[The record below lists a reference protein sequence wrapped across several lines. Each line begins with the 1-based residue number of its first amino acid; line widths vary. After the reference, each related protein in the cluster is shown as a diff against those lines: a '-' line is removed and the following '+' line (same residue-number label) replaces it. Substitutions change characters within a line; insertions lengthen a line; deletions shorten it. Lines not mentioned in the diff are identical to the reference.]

1 MTLPKPFIDDI
12 QPLLSPAEWEDFV
25 HALTESD
32 ASTSIRMKGN
42 EEVLPMGTDAKEV
55 PWCKEGRYLLQRPQ
69 FTLDPLLHAG
79 AYYVQ
84 EASSMFVSHVIRTWL
99 STLNPQP
106 SPLIP
111 HPSSLTPHPSL
122 WVLDLCA
129 APGGKSTAALQALP
143 EGSHLVSNEIDRKRA
158 RILAENIQKWGNP
171 NVSVTANA
179 PADFTPLGPIFDVII
194 TDVPCSGEGM
204 FRKDPGAIAEW
215 SPAKVKE
222 CVALQRQIVSDIWPC
237 LKPGGLLIYS
247 TCTFN
252 THEDEEMLQYIVDNL
267 GGEIL
272 PIPTQPEWHIHPALT
287 GSFAPSIRPDS
298 ACRFMPHF
306 TQGEGLFMAAIRKMD
321 DGRWTMEDG
330 RWKME
335 KRDKKR
341 KEEKAKESQR
351 APKCSIPA
359 IPAWLNG
366 SFVFE
371 PTPDGAIRAI
381 PESHKPLHDLLVARK
396 LYLLVS
402 GVELGTQKGKDI
414 CPAHALALNTALRRD
429 AFPIVEL
436 DLDTALNYLRREAI
450 VMPEGTPTGYVLCC
464 YQGHPLG
471 FVKNIGNRS
480 NNLYPTEWRI
490 RNL

>member
-12 QPLLSPAEWEDFV
+12 RPLLSTEEWDNFMQ
-25 HALTESD
+25 ALTESD
-32 ASTSIRMKGN
+32 ASTSIRIKGAD
-42 EEVLPMGTDAKEV
+42 TDSIVKNQASTIV
-55 PWCKEGRYLLQRPQ
+55 PWCKEGRYLSERPQ

-84 EASSMFVSHVIRTWL
+84 EASSMFVCHVIRSFL
-99 STLNPQP
+99 STVNCQLSTPP
-106 SPLIP
+106 SPLR
-111 HPSSLTPHPSL
+111 
-122 WVLDLCA
+122 VLDLCA

-143 EGSHLVSNEIDRKRA
+143 QGSHLVSNEIDRKRA

-171 NVSVTANA
+171 NVTVTANA
-179 PADFTPLGPIFDVII
+179 PADFTPLGPIFDIII

-215 SPAKVKE
+215 SPSKVKE
-222 CVALQRQIVSDIWPC
+222 CVALQKQIVTDIWPC

-272 PIPTQPEWHIHPALT
+272 TIPTQPEWHIHPAIT
-287 GSFAPSIRPDS
+287 STATPSIKADS

-306 TQGEGLFMAAIRKMD
+306 TQGEGLFMAALRKGNNGEIGKGD
-321 DGRWTMEDG
+321 IDR
-330 RWKME
+330 KQFSNAPI
-335 KRDKKR
+335 RDKKNN
-341 KEEKAKESQR
+341 KGHKGEKNDN
-351 APKCSIPA
+351 A
-359 IPAWLNG
+359 IIRGNSHPWLEGNYA
-366 SFVFE
+366 FD
-371 PTPDGAIRAI
+371 TTADGMIRAI
-381 PESHKPLHDLLVARK
+381 PESHKPLHDMLVARK

-402 GVELGTQKGKDI
+402 GVDLGTQKGKDL
-414 CPAHALALNTALRRD
+414 CPAHALALNSALNKN
-429 AFPIVEL
+429 AFPQAEL

-450 VMPEGTPTGYVLCC
+450 LLPEGTPTGYVLVT